1 MLGRLTLAAMLI
13 AATTAMGA
21 ESALA
26 VSPAQL
32 PAASLADGLLLQ
44 VKSKKGGGKVHRH
57 HHRRHHR
64 GGRVYVGSGGY
75 CASQRAICASEYG
88 AGTRAYYRCLR
99 RRGC

>member
-13 AATTAMGA
+13 AATTAMSA

-44 VKSKKGGGKVHRH
+44 VKSKKGGGKVHHH

-64 GGRVYVGSGGY
+64 GGRVYVGGGGY
-75 CASQRAICASEYG
+75 CASQRAICASEHG

-99 RRGC
+99 RRWC